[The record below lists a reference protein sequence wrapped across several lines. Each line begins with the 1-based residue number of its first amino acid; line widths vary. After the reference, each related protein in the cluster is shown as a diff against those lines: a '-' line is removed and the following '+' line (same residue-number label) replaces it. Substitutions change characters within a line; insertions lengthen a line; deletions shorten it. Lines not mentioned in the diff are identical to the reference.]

1 MRADDL
7 AGAGVRDS
15 AAPPMPALPD
25 GVSEQLGAV
34 TARLSGAPGVVSVV
48 LLGSAARGELSAAS
62 AGGRLELFSDL
73 ELLVVTRRRL
83 PGAIR
88 RALAAE
94 VDGLASGWG
103 YRSPLFHV
111 DLVFRER
118 ARLGSLPPFV
128 FTHELRANGRV
139 LYGPDVRTE
148 IRPVTL
154 ADLDRRNTHEILMKR
169 LWAMAEALP
178 AAWLAGAAL
187 DDLAARALGV
197 TLWRN
202 ALDVPTALLPDAGI
216 LLSTYSA
223 RVARWREDPAPAC
236 RAAID
241 AALGLDS
248 GAFLAA
254 CRAARA
260 RAAPSADPSADHA
273 RVTRLIA
280 AGLVWAANAA
290 DSGAPPDRPLDR
302 GAGRRLARAGPAA
315 AGSKPSDPTPA
326 GARPPHPTPDIIAD
340 AIRAVPRRSRQLFNE
355 HPVTPAEWLSVARQA
370 VRIANSTGAPP
381 AVQWLRL
388 PRKGHLC
395 AGLLELH
402 RALVAH
408 HAAEPDAVGARGALA
423 EAADWLAPVAA
434 TAGDARAAI
443 DGARDFADAWCL
455 TRSLAARAF
464 WRTVRLADPAAWR
477 RLAAAV
483 DPEHAG
489 AGAAHAP
496 IGSARGPHD
505 RRPTSPGRA

>member
-1 MRADDL
+1 MWADDL
-7 AGAGVRDS
+7 AGAGARDS

-25 GVSEQLGAV
+25 GVSDQLGAV
-34 TARLSGAPGVVSVV
+34 TARLAGVAGVVAVV

-94 VDGLASGWG
+94 VDQLASGWG
-103 YRSPLFHV
+103 YRSPQFHV

-128 FTHELRANGRV
+128 FTHELRTNGRV
-139 LYGPDVRTE
+139 LCGPDVRAE
-148 IRPVTL
+148 IRLVTL

-169 LWAMAEALP
+169 LWAMAEGLP
-178 AAWLAGAAL
+178 KAWLAGAAL

-216 LLSTYSA
+216 LLPSYGA

-241 AALGLDS
+241 TALGLDS

-254 CRAARA
+254 CLAARS
-260 RAAPSADPSADHA
+260 RAEPSTDPGEDHA

-280 AGLVWAANAA
+280 AGLVWAADAA
-290 DSGAPPDRPLDR
+290 GGGAPP
-302 GAGRRLARAGPAA
+302 
-315 AGSKPSDPTPA
+315 
-326 GARPPHPTPDIIAD
+326 AD
-340 AIRAVPRRSRQLFNE
+340 AIANAILAVSRRSRALFNE
-355 HPVTPAEWLSVARQA
+355 RPVTPAEWLSLARQT
-370 VRIANSTGAPP
+370 VRIANSAGAGS
-381 AVQWLRL
+381 ALQWLRL

-408 HAAEPDAVGARGALA
+408 HAVEPDTAAARGALA
-423 EAADWLAPVAA
+423 GAAGWLTPVAA
-434 TAGDARAAI
+434 TADDVRAAI
-443 DGARDFADAWCL
+443 DHAEDFAGAWCQ
-455 TRSLAARAF
+455 TRRLAARAF
-464 WRTVRLADPAAWR
+464 WRTVRLVDPTAWR
-477 RLAAAV
+477 RLAAAIDPGHAAV
-483 DPEHAG
+483 DSG
-489 AGAAHAP
+489 P
-496 IGSARGPHD
+496 IGARPVHGTVGPPQGSRDRGPAS
-505 RRPTSPGRA
+505 TGRA